1 MNKFIVLSA
10 SLMSVVAV
18 SGCGSDDATPPR
30 MQTQAEKQQALR
42 DSQFGSSA
50 EALDKARAVE
60 QLNLERKDK
69 LDEVLE

>member
-10 SLMSVVAV
+10 SLLWVVAV

-30 MQTQAEKQQALR
+30 VQTQAEKQQALR
-42 DSQFGSSA
+42 DSEFGSAA

-60 QLNLERKDK
+60 QLNLERKAK
-69 LDEVLE
+69 LDEALE

>member
-10 SLMSVVAV
+10 TLIWVVAV
-18 SGCGSDDATPPR
+18 SGCGSEDATPPR
-30 MQTQAEKQQALR
+30 VQTQAEKQQALR
-42 DSQFGSSA
+42 DSEFASSA

-69 LDEVLE
+69 LDEALE